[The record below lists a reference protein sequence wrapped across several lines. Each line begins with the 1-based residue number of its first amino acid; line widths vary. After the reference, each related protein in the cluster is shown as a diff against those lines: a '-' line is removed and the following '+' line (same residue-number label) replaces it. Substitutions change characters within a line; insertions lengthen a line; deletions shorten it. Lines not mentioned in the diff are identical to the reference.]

1 VWFDDISGTL
11 KVGPESAGADPG
23 PACYGNGL
31 IPTVTDANLILGYLN
46 PDNFLGGKIRLD
58 KDKSVEAIRPLAK
71 KMGLDVLEVAAGA
84 MRIAETKMAELI
96 RQMTL
101 QRGLDPRD
109 FVLFSYGGAGPTHA
123 CEYARELGIKNVI
136 IPLGT
141 ISSTW
146 SAFGTLCADILHVYE
161 KSELLSPPFDL
172 EGINRTFEELEAKGS
187 RQLEEDGVEPERV
200 EFRRFLEMKYKM
212 QIHQLEVPVP
222 SGLLDEAGLE
232 QVLAR
237 FEEIYES
244 FYGKGSAY
252 REAGVEIGLF
262 KLNAVGQMVKPQLP
276 ELGTADEEPLMGSR
290 EVFWRDGGE
299 LRETP
304 IYNGPR
310 LGAGL
315 VVAGPAVIE
324 FPETTIVV
332 PPFAQGVVD
341 RSGSFIIELDG

>member
-1 VWFDDISGTL
+1 
-11 KVGPESAGADPG
+11 
-23 PACYGNGL
+23 
-31 IPTVTDANLILGYLN
+31 
-46 PDNFLGGKIRLD
+46 
-58 KDKSVEAIRPLAK
+58 
-71 KMGLDVLEVAAGA
+71 
-84 MRIAETKMAELI
+84 
-96 RQMTL
+96 
-101 QRGLDPRD
+101 
-109 FVLFSYGGAGPTHA
+109 
-123 CEYARELGIKNVI
+123 
-136 IPLGT
+136 
-141 ISSTW
+141 
-146 SAFGTLCADILHVYE
+146 
-161 KSELLSPPFDL
+161 
-172 EGINRTFEELEAKGS
+172 
-187 RQLEEDGVEPERV
+187 V

-276 ELGTADEEPLMGSR
+276 ELGTADEEALKGSR